1 MINQPMTGQK
11 LRSEEVN
18 LHDKSA
24 NDWIEIKVRG
34 GQLT

>member
-1 MINQPMTGQK
+1 MINQPMTGYK
-11 LRSEEVN
+11 LRLEGVN

-24 NDWIEIKVRG
+24 NDWIEVKVRG